1 MRGVFLTGR
10 QIIRLESLAYPVH
23 GREAAFSNGVF
34 ILDVG
39 NINHLFFIGALLV
52 AASILMS
59 SLSNRLGVP
68 ILVIFL
74 AVGML
79 AGVDGVGGIVFEDYR
94 LAFVISNLALA
105 VILLDG
111 GMRTRT
117 ATFRVALK
125 PAFSLATLGVA
136 ITSGLTGLAAAWLF
150 DLPLLQGLLIGAIV
164 GSTDAAVVFNLL
176 NGKGLNERV
185 GSTLEIESGS
195 NDPMAMFLTVALIE
209 MLLAGQS
216 TFGWDF
222 LLSLLQQFGIGTVLG
237 LLGGW
242 LLLQLINRLSVADGL
257 YPLLAVA
264 GGLMIFALSGA
275 IGGSGIL
282 AIYVCGLLL
291 GNRPIR
297 NRHGILHMFDGL
309 AWLSQIG
316 MFLVLGLLLTPSELL
331 PIAIPALLLSLWMIL
346 FARPLAVF
354 VSLLPFRSFHLRER
368 LFISWIGLRGA
379 VPVILAVF
387 PLMAG
392 LENAQLFFNVAF
404 FIVLVSL
411 LLQGS
416 TLAWAAK
423 KAKVEVPPS
432 PMPVSRTGLQVHTT
446 SQWEMFVYRLSASKW
461 CVGAALREL
470 KMPPGTR
477 IAALFRGKEL
487 LHPSGSTRLQ
497 VDDILCVI
505 GHDEDLP
512 ALGKLFSQAPTRG
525 QDLRFFGD
533 FILEAD
539 AQLNA
544 IAALYGLK
552 LGEVDG
558 EQTIGD
564 FMAEQVGG
572 RPVVGDQVEWN
583 GLTWTVAAMDAGEV
597 RKVGLKFPE
606 GDKPGPQL
614 MF

>member
-1 MRGVFLTGR
+1 
-10 QIIRLESLAYPVH
+10 
-23 GREAAFSNGVF
+23 
-34 ILDVG
+34 LDVG
-39 NINHLFFIGALLV
+39 SINHLFFIGALLV

-59 SLSNRLGVP
+59 SLSARLGVP

-74 AVGML
+74 GVGML

-94 LAFVISNLALA
+94 LAFIISNLALA
-105 VILLDG
+105 IILLDG

-136 ITSGLTGLAAAWLF
+136 ITSGFTGLAAAWLF

-195 NDPMAMFLTVALIE
+195 NDPMAMFLTVALID
-209 MLLAGQS
+209 MLLAGQT

-222 LLSLLQQFGIGTVLG
+222 LLTLLQQFGIGTVLG
-237 LLGGW
+237 LAGGW

-583 GLTWTVAAMDAGEV
+583 GLTWTVAAMDAGQV

>member
-1 MRGVFLTGR
+1 
-10 QIIRLESLAYPVH
+10 
-23 GREAAFSNGVF
+23 
-34 ILDVG
+34 LDVG

-59 SLSNRLGVP
+59 SLSARLGVP

-74 AVGML
+74 GVGML
-79 AGVDGVGGIVFEDYR
+79 AGVDGLGGIVFEDYQ

-136 ITSGLTGLAAAWLF
+136 ITSGFTGLAAAWLF

-195 NDPMAMFLTVALIE
+195 NDPMAMFLTVALID
-209 MLLAGQS
+209 MLLAGQT

-222 LLSLLQQFGIGTVLG
+222 LLTLLQQFGIGTVLG
-237 LLGGW
+237 LAGGW

-331 PIAIPALLLSLWMIL
+331 PIALPALALSLWMIL

-512 ALGKLFSQAPTRG
+512 ALGKLFSQAPKRG

-539 AQLNA
+539 AQLSA

-552 LGEVDG
+552 LGDVDG
-558 EQTIGD
+558 EQSIGA
-564 FMAEQVGG
+564 FMAEEVGG
-572 RPVVGDQVEWN
+572 RPVVGDQIEWN
-583 GLTWTVAAMDAGEV
+583 GLTWTVAAMEAGEV

>member
-1 MRGVFLTGR
+1 M
-10 QIIRLESLAYPVH
+10 
-23 GREAAFSNGVF
+23 
-34 ILDVG
+34 DVG

-59 SLSNRLGVP
+59 SLSARLGVP

-74 AVGML
+74 GVGML
-79 AGVDGVGGIVFEDYR
+79 AGVDGVGGIVFEDYQ

-136 ITSGLTGLAAAWLF
+136 ITSGFTGLAAAWLF

-195 NDPMAMFLTVALIE
+195 NDPMAMFLTVALID
-209 MLLAGQS
+209 MLLAGQT

-222 LLSLLQQFGIGTVLG
+222 LLTLLQQFGIGTVLG
-237 LLGGW
+237 LAGGW

-331 PIAIPALLLSLWMIL
+331 PIALPALALSLWMIL

-477 IAALFRGKEL
+477 IAALFRGKDL

-512 ALGKLFSQAPTRG
+512 ALGKLFSQAPKRG

-539 AQLNA
+539 AQLSA
-544 IAALYGLK
+544 ITALYGLK
-552 LGEVDG
+552 LGDVDG
-558 EQTIGD
+558 NQTIGN
-564 FMAEQVGG
+564 FMAEEVGG
-572 RPVVGDQVEWN
+572 RPVVGDQIEWN
-583 GLTWTVAAMDAGEV
+583 GLTWTVAAMEAGEV

>member
-1 MRGVFLTGR
+1 
-10 QIIRLESLAYPVH
+10 
-23 GREAAFSNGVF
+23 
-34 ILDVG
+34 LDVG

-68 ILVIFL
+68 TLVIFL

-79 AGVDGVGGIVFEDYR
+79 AGVDGIGGIVFEDYQ

-195 NDPMAMFLTVALIE
+195 NDPMAMFLTVALID
-209 MLLAGQS
+209 MLLAGQT

-222 LLSLLQQFGIGTVLG
+222 LLNLLQQFGIGTVLG

-331 PIAIPALLLSLWMIL
+331 PIALPALALSLWMIL

-497 VDDILCVI
+497 VNDILCVI

-512 ALGKLFSQAPTRG
+512 ALGKLFSQAPKRG

-539 AQLNA
+539 AQLSA

-552 LGEVDG
+552 LGDVDG
-558 EQTIGD
+558 EQTIGS
-564 FMAEQVGG
+564 FMADEVGG

>member
-1 MRGVFLTGR
+1 M
-10 QIIRLESLAYPVH
+10 
-23 GREAAFSNGVF
+23 
-34 ILDVG
+34 DVG

-282 AIYVCGLLL
+282 AIYACGLLL